1 MGKSFELAHVGLNL
15 ENVEEAQSVA
25 ERLAALF
32 QLSVRQGKK
41 SVFAGSYFECM
52 REPFLGEKGHI
63 AMYTDNLAETV
74 EELKDKGYSFREETA
89 IHAEDGKLMNIYL
102 TEEFGGFAIH
112 ILQKK

>member
-1 MGKSFELAHVGLNL
+1 MENSFELVHVGLNL
-15 ENVEEAQSVA
+15 ENAEDAQSVA

-32 QLSVRQGKK
+32 QLPVRQGKK

-52 REPFLGEKGHI
+52 KAPFLGEKGHI
-63 AMYTDNLAETV
+63 AMCTDNLAETV

-89 IHAEDGKLMNIYL
+89 VYDEDGKLMNVYL
-102 TEEFGGFAIH
+102 AEEFGGFAIH